1 VEEDYD
7 EFEELQSIEKNQTWE
22 LVNLSDKK
30 KKIDV
35 KWLIKVKL
43 NIDGTVSKHEA
54 RLVARIEN

>member
-1 VEEDYD
+1 LEEDYD

-35 KWLIKVKL
+35 K
-43 NIDGTVSKHEA
+43 
-54 RLVARIEN
+54 

>member
-7 EFEELQSIEKNQTWE
+7 EFEELQSTEKNQTWE

-35 KWLIKVKL
+35 K
-43 NIDGTVSKHEA
+43 
-54 RLVARIEN
+54 

>member
-7 EFEELQSIEKNQTWE
+7 EFEELHSIEKNQTWE

-35 KWLIKVKL
+35 K
-43 NIDGTVSKHEA
+43 
-54 RLVARIEN
+54 